1 MLTLKFFFDLLL
13 SPHSE
18 DLEALL
24 LIGLL
29 NTRSETE

>member
-1 MLTLKFFFDLLL
+1 MLVLKFVFDILL
-13 SPHSE
+13 SILSE